1 VKLIEGGRL
10 PKESIKKRTLD
21 DILDRQIRVQ
31 QAVAACKEGKMS
43 QSSAASHFEVNNL
56 KYLKML
62 CNVYIIAVKI
72 L

>member
-43 QSSAASHFEVNNL
+43 QSSAASHFEVHEFE
-56 KYLKML
+56 
-62 CNVYIIAVKI
+62 VVKNI
-72 L
+72 LRNTCQCIF